1 MHPHIGRHPIG
12 ASSHRSEG
20 HKVPL
25 RNCSARCR
33 WLALLTVIRL
43 QEEYIN
49 VLRCKVESFAIE
61 MRIMP
66 IHEYIL
72 WSLRPTVLH
81 ELCAYLIKEAIAVL
95 VTGWCSMNDPV
106 ARKSRRLEF

>member
-1 MHPHIGRHPIG
+1 MHHHIGRHRIG
-12 ASSHRSEG
+12 AASHRS

-33 WLALLTVIRL
+33 WLALLAVIRL
-43 QEEYIN
+43 QEEYID
-49 VLRCKVESFAIE
+49 VLRCKKVESLAIE

-81 ELCAYLIKEAIAVL
+81 ELCAYLKGDIAVL

-106 ARKSRRLEF
+106 ARKSQRLEF